1 MFQSSAISE
10 LKVKCGVCSKVVTLN
25 KVRSRSYFSKYPF
38 FQFSVSWFAF
48 ANLMKGKTNVLFYF
62 YIFLKKHYANC
73 KTKSLTRKITDVF
86 GSTSE
91 EKERTRSEE
100 NEREK
105 EQAVI
110 SDNSGIFIEEAK
122 L

>member
-1 MFQSSAISE
+1 
-10 LKVKCGVCSKVVTLN
+10 
-25 KVRSRSYFSKYPF
+25 
-38 FQFSVSWFAF
+38 
-48 ANLMKGKTNVLFYF
+48 MKGKTNVLFYF
-62 YIFLKKHYANC
+62 YIFLEKHYANC
-73 KTKSLTRKITDVF
+73 KTTKSLTKKITDVF
-86 GSTSE
+86 GNTSI

-100 NEREK
+100 NESEK